1 MKTTMYKKIALA
13 LFCFFELSLLG
24 VEDDSYWN
32 THLVRSYVHNS
43 ELQRRWAWAFLAS
56 HMRELKGDEHILDVG
71 CGDGKI
77 TADLSK
83 FVPKGSVIGI
93 DPSLAMLAWAK
104 KQYSLLEYPN
114 LIFHEGGF
122 LEPNLSGPFDI
133 IVSNCAL
140 QHCKD
145 QLLAF
150 ENIFGL
156 LKLEGKLL
164 ISIPAID
171 NPAWKE
177 AWRNIEVLPKW
188 AAYWEDDTP
197 RHFLSV
203 EKYIELLKNAK
214 FHPLSV
220 EKIQTQDP
228 FIDREEFLTFLLGT
242 MTPAV
247 PLELARD
254 FFNEL
259 TDEYLRLLPDALRPD
274 GVVEARFGRIMIE
287 AKRLD

>member
-1 MKTTMYKKIALA
+1 MYKKIALA
-13 LFCFFELSLLG
+13 LFCFFKLSVVG
-24 VEDDSYWN
+24 AKDDSYWN

-43 ELQRRWAWAFLAS
+43 ELQRRWAWAFLAPR
-56 HMRELKGDEHILDVG
+56 MRELKGDEHILDIG

-104 KQYSLLEYPN
+104 KQYGPLEYPN

-122 LEPNLSGPFDI
+122 LEPNLSGPFDVI
-133 IVSNCAL
+133 ISNCAL
-140 QHCKD
+140 QHCEN

-150 ENIFGL
+150 ENVFKL
-156 LKLEGKLL
+156 LKPEGKVW

-171 NPAWKE
+171 NLAWKAAFRNME
-177 AWRNIEVLPKW
+177 ALPKW
-188 AAYWEDDTP
+188 ASYWKNDRP
-197 RHFLSV
+197 VHFLSV
-203 EKYIELLKNAK
+203 ERYMELLKEAK
-214 FHPLSV
+214 FHPISV

-247 PLELARD
+247 PPELARE

-274 GVVEARFGRIMIE
+274 GVVEARFGRIVIE
-287 AKRLD
+287 AVR